1 MRWLRP
7 RLRNSIRNSIN
18 AILSLGNSAT
28 GPGSLPEYGIEE
40 IRESMLALVDGETDK
55 PHVIRRIRYA
65 VDVQGLW
72 YLRGDLM
79 SLLAGRYGEAVA
91 RSKISAIND
100 MFENLL
106 PQGLRSRP
114 SPLNSPPRDN

>member
-18 AILSLGNSAT
+18 AILTLGHSVS
-28 GPGSLPEYGIEE
+28 GPASLPEHGIED
-40 IRESMLALVDGETDK
+40 IRESMLALVEDDNDR
-55 PHVIRRIRYA
+55 PHVKRRIRYA

-79 SLLAGRYGEAVA
+79 AAVASMYGEAIA
-91 RSKISAIND
+91 RDRLREVSD
-100 MFENLL
+100 LFQGLL
-106 PQGLRSRP
+106 PGSLATRP
-114 SPLNSPPRDN
+114 SPLVS